1 MKVRVTNPSDDAD
14 EGRLDNPGACATCG
28 FGVPKP
34 PPGGGTS
41 AQRRLWA
48 ASQVGRPIVNPSDDD
63 DRKGYGMA
71 RQFRPTRNRNP
82 KAETPVS
89 KGFVPRT
96 QALAPAS
103 NPNGLVPRTPPTM
116 LTRRRA
122 RLLNCGLAPNPP
134 PLPMGRG
141 GRLDYATA
149 YGVFPP
155 GYDPY
160 GGYSGVGYAP
170 PAPGVPVAFP
180 MAPPGVYMMG
190 QGCVRDYDCRGDE
203 YCHGGACLPVPG
215 LRNVG
220 VTQVSSIGGRPVHQN
235 PATMTEMTRNLAP
248 PGFAV
253 R

>member
-1 MKVRVTNPSDDAD
+1 MKVRVTNPAGAD
-14 EGRLDNPGACATCG
+14 EDLVENPGACVSCG

-34 PPGGGTS
+34 PEGGGTS

-63 DRKGYGMA
+63 GKGYGMA
-71 RQFRPTRNRNP
+71 RQFRPTRNQGPSQPSASPSR
-82 KAETPVS
+82 A
-89 KGFVPRT
+89 FVPRT
-96 QALAPAS
+96 LALAPAF

-122 RLLNCGLAPNPP
+122 RRSNCGVAANPP
-134 PLPMGRG
+134 PLPMGPG
-141 GRLDYATA
+141 GRLDYATT
-149 YGVFPP
+149 YGLFPA

-170 PAPGVPVAFP
+170 PAPGVPVAYP

-203 YCHGGACLPVPG
+203 YCHGGTCLPVPG